1 MDAWMFS
8 GVMLASRSS
17 SLRGLG
23 DKGSE
28 SCGLTKLREAGQ
40 VSGKVGECS
49 RLSAGTFPGGVST
62 RQTSQHLDQ
71 ANKDGP
77 RSDAAR

>member
-1 MDAWMFS
+1 MRNRLLGLSNAP
-8 GVMLASRSS
+8 ASPGRKELSDP
-17 SLRGLG
+17 SLH
-23 DKGSE
+23 
-28 SCGLTKLREAGQ
+28 GLTKLKAAGQ
-40 VSGKVGECS
+40 VYGRVGKCS